1 MSRGQLVGLALL
13 GLSLAACGD
22 PGAERVPGDPA
33 AERARAAD
41 AFEEY
46 DLEAL
51 AWFREGRPI
60 EFAGGGMDPRRSA
73 GFAAPRNS
81 FERVG
86 EFEGMG
92 LYAII
97 TTRLPMTRSSSRSR
111 AGCGRPS
118 SRSPVISRTSP

>member
-60 EFAGGGMDPRRSA
+60 EFAGREWIPVGQQL
-73 GFAAPRNS
+73 AAP
-81 FERVG
+81 EIDVDPVQQ
-86 EFEGMG
+86 
-92 LYAII
+92 LPALAAVAQP
-97 TTRLPMTRSSSRSR
+97 TRRQQR
-111 AGCGRPS
+111 
-118 SRSPVISRTSP
+118 

>member
-60 EFAGGGMDPRRSA
+60 EFAGREWIPVGQQ
-73 GFAAPRNS
+73 FAAPRNS

-97 TTRLPMTRSSSRSR
+97 DDSPPYDTLFIPVEGGLWQAIEPRD
-111 AGCGRPS
+111 
-118 SRSPVISRTSP
+118 PVISRTSP